1 MIAEKVLEEAE
12 KQEFDRQLRISDA
25 WEAYQGKL
33 KGQLKATKSDTQA
46 KDNIIINFAQP
57 IVDKSVSFLMGK
69 TVGFQVGDESSEKA
83 DTENP
88 DEEWLEA
95 CWEENKKMTL
105 LHKVAMNGGVCG
117 DVFLRLQE
125 VQPGRKY
132 PRITNLDPA
141 CVLPIWS
148 PDDYENILAWQV
160 KWKAIDFQ
168 SGQSLMKRHLY
179 EREGNRWAITTWES
193 RGNSSK
199 WIQVGSPVYWPYP
212 WSPILHTQN
221 LPMPNVFNG
230 VSDIEQ
236 HVLSVNNAI
245 NFVLS
250 NMARIIRL
258 HAHPKTV
265 VSGQG
270 ASKLDMGP
278 DDILFLTNPQ
288 ATIKALELQSDLG
301 SSLELY
307 KQLKS
312 LLHQVTRTPENAGAK
327 MDSVGALSGVA
338 LKILFQDLLEKTDTK
353 QLLYGDLLTETN
365 RRLLEMGKRGKEPK
379 LSIQWPDA
387 LPKDRKAEAETAVV
401 LQTVGVS
408 KDTTITEL
416 GYEAATESTKRDGE
430 QKAELSNMATA
441 FDRGNVGKGN
451 PYGGN
456 GNQSGNGNS

>member
-12 KQEFDRQLRISDA
+12 KAEFDRQLRISDA
-25 WEAYQGKL
+25 WEAYSGKL
-33 KGQLKATKSDTQA
+33 KGQLKATKSDPQA
-46 KDNIIINFAQP
+46 KDNIVINFAQP

-69 TVGFQVGDESSEKA
+69 DVGFQVGDKSENEQDVWLSS
-83 DTENP
+83 
-88 DEEWLEA
+88 
-95 CWEENKKMTL
+95 CWEENKKMTS
-105 LHKVAMNGGVCG
+105 LHKIAMNGGVCG

-125 VQPGRKY
+125 PQSGRKY
-132 PRITNLDPA
+132 PRVINLDPA
-141 CVLPIWS
+141 CVLPIWDT
-148 PDDYENILAWQV
+148 DDFENIIAWQV
-160 KWKAIDFQ
+160 KWKAIDFTT
-168 SGQSLMKRHLY
+168 GKPMMKRQIY
-179 EREGNRWAITTWES
+179 EPEGNRWSIIS
-193 RGNSSK
+193 YRSIGNSSK
-199 WIQVGSPVYWPYP
+199 WQQEGSPAYWPYP

-221 LPMPNVFNG
+221 LPMPNVYFG

-250 NMARIIRL
+250 NMARILRL
-258 HAHPKTV
+258 HAHPKLYV
-265 VSGQG
+265 KGQG
-270 ASKLDMGP
+270 STKIDSGP
-278 DDILFLTNPQ
+278 DDVLFLTNPN
-288 ATIKALELQSDLG
+288 ASIETIEMQSDMS

-353 QLLYGDLLTETN
+353 QLLYGDLMTECN
-365 RRLLEMGKRGKEPK
+365 RRLLEIGKQGKEAK
-379 LSIQWPDA
+379 IMIQWPDA

-408 KDTTITEL
+408 KETTISEL
-416 GYEAATESTKRDGE
+416 GYDPLQEKTLRGDE
-430 QKAELSNMATA
+430 QKAELENMATA

-456 GNQSGNGNS
+456 GNQGGSGGQQ